1 MVSSISLRSAR
12 KMGGL
17 FDIGPAGSEVADTAS
32 FDVSIP
38 EDFDLS
44 IFTVEAVNSNLN
56 DTSFDVSIPKD
67 LEQPLY
73 TFEEVNSNLN
83 ATSFDFSIPE
93 DLEQPFFTLEDAGSS
108 LNASLPAENF
118 LAPSST
124 NVNYAPG
131 KIENSSAEALL
142 DLNFDLLDPLGGL
155 DDPLADEDLDA
166 FVNLDSFFMKD
177 CYEFGSQSSD
187 TVEVQPV
194 IDLFAK
200 PDAFKEENIPQ
211 AGPSWLDNS
220 LISEDTVKA
229 ASTESMKVK
238 STAGRKRKVK
248 SATNN
253 IETQIFKLPNVSGIS
268 NYPQVDHDYT
278 TIGQE
283 ISGTC
288 EPIEKFSDKIVSGTS
303 KQLIISSFEQCEI
316 ISVPTLNVNVMDT
329 SLDKQKIRRIKNNVA
344 SKRSRE
350 QRKRKLSDLDLEA
363 ESLITA
369 NAELRLKI
377 VELEKKA
384 KEMKTLL
391 VAKMT
396 GNA

>member
-93 DLEQPFFTLEDAGSS
+93 DLEQPFFTLENADSN
-108 LNASLPAENF
+108 LNASLSAEHF
-118 LAPSST
+118 LAPPST
-124 NVNYAPG
+124 SVNYAPG
-131 KIENSSAEALL
+131 KIENSSAEALF

-166 FVNLDSFFMKD
+166 FVNLDSFLMKD
-177 CYEFGSQSSD
+177 CYEFGSQSLE

-194 IDLFAK
+194 IDVFAK
-200 PDAFKEENIPQ
+200 PDVSKEENIPQ
-211 AGPSWLDNS
+211 AGPSWQDNI

-229 ASTESMKVK
+229 ASTASMKVK

-253 IETQIFKLPNVSGIS
+253 IETHIFKLPNVSGIS
-268 NYPQVDHDYT
+268 IYPQVDHDYT

-283 ISGTC
+283 MSGTF
-288 EPIEKFSDKIVSGTS
+288 EPTEKFSDKILSGTS
-303 KQLIISSFEQCEI
+303 KQLISSFEHCEI

-329 SLDKQKIRRIKNNVA
+329 SIDKQKIRRIKNNVA

-384 KEMKTLL
+384 REMKTLL